1 MRVSRKENG
10 PAGVGAPRDPA
21 HRERESTVDTARITH
36 PVPRPNTRELRA
48 LALVEDRFEEI
59 AASHR
64 GGRYTV
70 PASGGG
76 TYSVTYTACEES
88 CECLGWQYG
97 HTCYHVLA
105 VCVVRA
111 KTGVCCECG
120 RRARHRD
127 LYPVGDDHLT
137 YFEGDQL
144 CEACAVGAGIL

>member
-1 MRVSRKENG
+1 M
-10 PAGVGAPRDPA
+10 
-21 HRERESTVDTARITH
+21 DTARIAH
-36 PVPRPNTRELRA
+36 PVRPNTRELRA
-48 LALVEDRFEEI
+48 VDLAERCFEEI

-88 CECLGWQYG
+88 CECKDWEFG

-111 KTGVCCECG
+111 KTGICAGCG
-120 RRARHRD
+120 ARFRHRD
-127 LYPVGDDHLT
+127 LYEVGDDSLT
-137 YFEGDQL
+137 FFEGDVV
-144 CEACAVGAGIL
+144 CEGCAGAHGEL

>member
-1 MRVSRKENG
+1 M
-10 PAGVGAPRDPA
+10 
-21 HRERESTVDTARITH
+21 DTARIAH
-36 PVPRPNTRELRA
+36 PAPPNTRELRA
-48 LALVEDRFEEI
+48 LALAERAFEEI
-59 AASHR
+59 AQSHR

-76 TYSVTYTACEES
+76 SYAVTYTVGAES
-88 CECLGWQYG
+88 CECKDWEFG

-111 KTGVCCECG
+111 KTGVCSECG

-127 LYPVGDDHLT
+127 LYEVGDDSLT

-144 CEACAVGAGIL
+144 CEACAIGAGIL